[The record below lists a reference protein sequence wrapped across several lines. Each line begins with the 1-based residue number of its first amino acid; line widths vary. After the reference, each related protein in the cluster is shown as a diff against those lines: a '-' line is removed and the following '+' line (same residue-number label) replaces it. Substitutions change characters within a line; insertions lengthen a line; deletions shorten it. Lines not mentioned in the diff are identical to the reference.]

1 MNQAC
6 RGQEACIE
14 FERLQMRQKY
24 IEMLLVRV
32 RVRNENQFLFVPVHL
47 HSS

>member
-14 FERLQMRQKY
+14 KGSAEKWDTD
-24 IEMLLVRV
+24 
-32 RVRNENQFLFVPVHL
+32 ENQFW
-47 HSS
+47 HSNHTVRL